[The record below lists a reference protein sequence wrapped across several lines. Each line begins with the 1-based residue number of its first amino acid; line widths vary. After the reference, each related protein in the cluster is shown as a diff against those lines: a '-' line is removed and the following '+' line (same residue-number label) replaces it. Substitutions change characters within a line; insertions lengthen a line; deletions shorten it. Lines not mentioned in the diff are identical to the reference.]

1 MFHSVSAF
9 NNAGFALDSR
19 SLMDLARDPFII
31 LPISVAIILGGL
43 GFLVVVELV
52 SRATGGRG
60 LLPRRR
66 TRGGLD
72 LDEAARAGPGA
83 GADAAPTP
91 SATGSTGL
99 GLREPHPAVAAL
111 PV

>member
-1 MFHSVSAF
+1 MFHSISAF
-9 NNAGFALDSR
+9 NNAGFALYSR
-19 SLMDLARDPFII
+19 SLMDFAGDAFII

-72 LDEAARAGPGA
+72 LDERRERAQELARTSTYTISDQAHTARPA
-83 GADAAPTP
+83 RTRSRCRCTP
-91 SATGSTGL
+91 
-99 GLREPHPAVAAL
+99 V
-111 PV
+111 